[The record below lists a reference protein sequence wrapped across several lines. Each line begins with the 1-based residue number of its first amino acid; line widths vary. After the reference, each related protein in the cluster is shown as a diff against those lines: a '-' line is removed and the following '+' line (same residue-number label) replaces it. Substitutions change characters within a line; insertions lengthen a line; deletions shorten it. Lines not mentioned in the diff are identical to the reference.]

1 MTARILHGLE
11 YQDKNSIGQRHP
23 RDVEWSLANP
33 ESSQTKKLS
42 DRLPG
47 RVDLLRHRLRGLA
60 ENGLLGNSQ
69 VKPLAGVYAA
79 PVCQDHAYG
88 DQAIGAGRHRGLCVV
103 RRALSL

>member
-1 MTARILHGLE
+1 VQDATRILQGLE
-11 YQDKNSIGQRHP
+11 LPARHSSARRRLVLGEP
-23 RDVEWSLANP
+23 RII
-33 ESSQTKKLS
+33 QMKKLS

-79 PVCQDHAYG
+79 PVCQDHAYA
-88 DQAIGAGRHRGLCVV
+88 DRATGAGRHRGLCVI
-103 RRALSL
+103 RRALPL